1 MINYVN
7 KKTQGDIEL
16 SRGSVKSAE
25 TLMQIQNTA
34 RSILSRGIVNP
45 GEIVTGKALADMGI
59 KPEDFVRYI
68 NERKY
73 AEKQLSEQKK
83 NEAFKTRTTTRLN

>member
-1 MINYVN
+1 M
-7 KKTQGDIEL
+7 
-16 SRGSVKSAE
+16 
-25 TLMQIQNTA
+25 
-34 RSILSRGIVNP
+34 VNP

-59 KPEDFVRYI
+59 NPEDFVRYI

-83 NEAFKTRTTTRLN
+83 NEAIRSRTTTRLN